1 MGVTQARTAAALVL
15 AGLLALTGC
24 AREAQEPDGGPEVDV
39 LGSMLAS
46 ESEVNTI
53 LGTDS
58 LRPKTALRVPADL
71 DPGEHASRPECVVVI
86 GNAMD
91 WIYRDSDYQ
100 QFRET
105 LLADEEGNLEVDQA
119 VVKFDSPTAARAVVT
134 RTVDVWRQCAN
145 DTLTIREDGDDK
157 PDLFRLAAPDVVDGV
172 DVTHDDSPDVPGYG
186 SRRAILAVDD
196 MVVDVRI
203 TGYDLDDGKAV
214 QLVKTIAGRNAL

>member
-1 MGVTQARTAAALVL
+1 MAVNKAV
-15 AGLLALTGC
+15 AGLAVAGLILGGC
-24 AREAQEPDGGPEVDV
+24 TRQAEEPDGSPGVDV

-46 ESEVNTI
+46 ESEVNII

-58 LRPKTALRVPADL
+58 LRPKTALRVPAKL

-91 WIYRDSDYQ
+91 WVYRDSDYR

-119 VVKFDSPTAARAVVT
+119 VIKFDSPAAARAVVA
-134 RTVDVWRQCAN
+134 RTVSVWQQCAN
-145 DTLTIREDGDDK
+145 DTLTITEDGDK
-157 PDLFRLAAPDVVDGV
+157 SPDLFELAAPDVVDGI
-172 DVTHDDSPDVPGYG
+172 DVTHDVSPDLPGYG

-196 MVVDVRI
+196 MVVDVRL

-214 QLVKTIAGRNAL
+214 QLVKTIAGRNSL

>member
-1 MGVTQARTAAALVL
+1 MAVKKAV
-15 AGLLALTGC
+15 AGLAVAGLILVGC
-24 AREAQEPDGGPEVDV
+24 TRQAEEPDGGPEVDV

-46 ESEVNTI
+46 ESEVNII

-58 LRPKTALRVPADL
+58 LRPKTALRVPAKL
-71 DPGEHASRPECVVVI
+71 DPGERASRPECVVVI

-91 WIYRDSDYQ
+91 WVYRDSDYR

-119 VVKFDSPTAARAVVT
+119 VIKFDSPAAARAVVT
-134 RTVDVWRQCAN
+134 RTVAVWQQCAN
-145 DTLTIREDGDDK
+145 DTLTIIEDGDK
-157 PDLFRLAAPDVVDGV
+157 TPDVFRLAVPDVVDGI
-172 DVTHDDSPDVPGYG
+172 DVTHDDSPDLPGYG

-196 MVVDVRI
+196 MVVDVRL

-214 QLVKTIAGRNAL
+214 QLVKTIAGRNSL